1 MDKAMNA
8 YLSNLSL
15 RDRREQANASL
26 IHQYTQLADRTASVE
41 AKLLAI
47 EIGAGTT
54 ASADTQGAS
63 GDLVSHLRAEL
74 ASAREELARTQQSET
89 TARERVTQLASEL
102 ETTRKDVGTHTT
114 HIEKLTR
121 QVALLTRKLKDRDA
135 EAREQ
140 RKLIERIQDEMVGL
154 NLEKNMAEQ
163 KKELAEKELEELEG
177 RLMEWKRK
185 EAEKMND
192 ESRW

>member
-1 MDKAMNA
+1 V
-8 YLSNLSL
+8 
-15 RDRREQANASL
+15 
-26 IHQYTQLADRTASVE
+26 T
-41 AKLLAI
+41 
-47 EIGAGTT
+47 
-54 ASADTQGAS
+54 
-63 GDLVSHLRAEL
+63 HLRAEL

-89 TARERVTQLASEL
+89 SGRERVTQLTSEL
-102 ETTRKDVGTHTT
+102 ETTQKDVSTYTAHV
-114 HIEKLTR
+114 EKLTR
-121 QVALLTRKLKDRDA
+121 QVALLTRRLKDKDA

-140 RKLIERIQDEMVGL
+140 RKLIERVQDEMVGL

-163 KKELAEKELEELEG
+163 KKEVAEKELEELEG

>member
-8 YLSNLSL
+8 YLANLNL
-15 RDRREQANASL
+15 RDKREQANASL
-26 IHQYTQLADRTASVE
+26 IHQYTQLANRTASVE
-41 AKLLAI
+41 TKLHAI
-47 EIGAGTT
+47 ETGAGTT
-54 ASADTQGAS
+54 AGTETQGAP

-74 ASAREELARTQQSET
+74 ASTREELARTQQSET
-89 TARERVTQLASEL
+89 SAREQVTQLTSEL
-102 ETTRKDVGTHTT
+102 ETVRKDVGIHTVP
-114 HIEKLTR
+114 IEKLTR
-121 QVALLTRKLKDRDA
+121 QVALLTRRLKDRDA

-140 RKLIERIQDEMVGL
+140 RKLIERVQDEMIGL

>member
-1 MDKAMNA
+1 MNT
-8 YLSNLSL
+8 YLANLNL
-15 RDRREQANASL
+15 RDKREQANASL
-26 IHQYTQLADRTASVE
+26 IHQYTRLADRTASIE
-41 AKLLAI
+41 AKLHAI
-47 EIGAGTT
+47 ETGAGTT
-54 ASADTQGAS
+54 VGADTEATP
-63 GDLVSHLRAEL
+63 GDLVTHLRAEL

-89 TARERVTQLASEL
+89 SGRERVTQLTSEL
-102 ETTRKDVGTHTT
+102 ETTQKDVSTYTAHV
-114 HIEKLTR
+114 EKLTR
-121 QVALLTRKLKDRDA
+121 QVALLTRRLKDKDA

-140 RKLIERIQDEMVGL
+140 RKLIERVQDEMVGL

-163 KKELAEKELEELEG
+163 KKEVAEKELEELEG

>member
-8 YLSNLSL
+8 YLANLSL
-15 RDRREQANASL
+15 RDKREQANASL

-41 AKLLAI
+41 TKLHAI
-47 EIGAGTT
+47 EIGTGTT
-54 ASADTQGAS
+54 ASADTQGTP

-89 TARERVTQLASEL
+89 SAREQVTQLASEL
-102 ETTRKDVGTHTT
+102 ETARKDVGTHTG

-121 QVALLTRKLKDRDA
+121 QVALLTRRLKDRDA

-140 RKLIERIQDEMVGL
+140 RKLIEQVQDEMVAL

-163 KKELAEKELEELEG
+163 KKELAE
-177 RLMEWKRK
+177 
-185 EAEKMND
+185 
-192 ESRW
+192 